1 MQLKNANVKMA
12 DMLELSDFKAVTKS
26 KVEHSGSKWKDR
38 KSWQRNTRYK
48 EQIVHFRTEK

>member
-1 MQLKNANVKMA
+1 MA
-12 DMLELSDFKAVTKS
+12 DMLELSDLRAVTRS
-26 KVEHSGSKWKDR
+26 KVEHSGNKWKDR